1 MALREKY
8 LEHDTRVL
16 WETIE
21 QNPFGTLIGISV
33 SDPRVAHV
41 PFRLQ
46 RSSGQFGTLQGHV
59 AASNPIVADLTG
71 RLLVVFGGP
80 HAYVSP
86 RFYSAQNRVPTW
98 NYVAVHVRGRGR
110 LVTGAAHK
118 DQVMDELVA
127 RFEPGSEGWNR
138 SRLSEEQYR
147 NRLNAIQTFELEIE
161 ELEGVFK
168 LSQDKDAADQLEV
181 VAGLEREAN
190 QPALVG
196 YMKQR
201 LK

>member
-8 LEHDTRVL
+8 LEHDTGVL

-21 QNPFGTLIGISV
+21 ANPFGTVIGISAR
-33 SDPRVAHV
+33 DPRVAHV

-46 RSSGQFGTLQGHV
+46 RAGGTLGTLQGHV
-59 AASNPIVADLTG
+59 ATTNPIAADLSG

-80 HAYVSP
+80 HAYISP
-86 RFYSAQNRVPTW
+86 RWYSDANRVPTW

-110 LVTGAAHK
+110 LVTSEAHQDK
-118 DQVMDELVA
+118 LMDELVA
-127 RFEPGSEGWNR
+127 SFEPGSEGWKR

-147 NRLNAIQTFELEIE
+147 SRLKAIQPFELEIE

-168 LSQDKDAADQLEV
+168 LSQDKGVTDQLAV

-190 QPALVG
+190 QPALIER
-196 YMKQR
+196 MKRRQ
-201 LK
+201 K